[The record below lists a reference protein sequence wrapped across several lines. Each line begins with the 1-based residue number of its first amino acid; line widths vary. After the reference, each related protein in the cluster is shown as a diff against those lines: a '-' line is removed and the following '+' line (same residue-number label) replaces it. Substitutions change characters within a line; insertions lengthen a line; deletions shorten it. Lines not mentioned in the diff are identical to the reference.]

1 MHDASLIRTAAGQPA
16 YKNHHPLLG
25 YAEGR
30 KWTSPSMYPPL
41 LEHWIYATFQTCSLE
56 SRASEV
62 AVVRDWATVI
72 DAGTKSLTQQGSQLQ
87 RIKFSSTSQL
97 HISSLSVVSPENKQH
112 RLARSF
118 VLMYPNMQCNT
129 YVAVHTH
136 KPDIARGAVSC
147 YMHTLTL
154 ALYMMHHQSSYPLR
168 VVLFMFVDWTNS
180 HIFVDETRADTFR
193 LLCNVVSWLS
203 ALVLFPH
210 LHQEVFQITGVL
222 LDAEQRTGCSSVP
235 DFSTHR
241 FQAAMK

>member
-129 YVAVHTH
+129 YVAVHTQAGYCSWSCELLYAH
-136 KPDIARGAVSC
+136 INTCTIYDASSIIISLACCAVYVRWLNKFS
-147 YMHTLTL
+147 YLRWWDTGGYVSSTL
-154 ALYMMHHQSSYPLR
+154 
-168 VVLFMFVDWTNS
+168 
-180 HIFVDETRADTFR
+180 
-193 LLCNVVSWLS
+193 
-203 ALVLFPH
+203 
-210 LHQEVFQITGVL
+210 
-222 LDAEQRTGCSSVP
+222 
-235 DFSTHR
+235 
-241 FQAAMK
+241 